1 MTENK
6 IKEHDSMTSV
16 GIVVEYNPFHNGHKY
31 HLKKAKE
38 MGDVVI
44 AVMSGDFVQRGEPA
58 FLNKWK
64 RCMIALFEGVDI
76 IAELPVFYSCQ
87 SAEIFAK
94 GAVGIL
100 NILEADKII
109 FGSESSDIEKL
120 KKIIELEKNEKFLE
134 KLQENLKK
142 GSSYPT
148 AYNKEIE
155 NFLGKEYAVSS
166 NDILGI
172 EYIRAVEFWQSKTE
186 IYTLKRE
193 GTGYHSYET
202 SGNIASASGIRK
214 MIEEGNDFD
223 KIKKFLPEK
232 AGEILFEEVSSGKT
246 AALSQFYNLIRY
258 AVLTGKE
265 NLKNIQD
272 MEIGFENRLYEA
284 ALVSENFEDFM
295 NKIITKRFTIGRVQ
309 RVLVHVLLGI
319 TKDLTENVK
328 KKIPYVRI
336 MGFSQKGREY
346 LKNLEKDKDTKI
358 ITGLK
363 NIQKILSEEERKI
376 LELNERAGKIYNIIN
391 PYLNRNAPMI
401 YQEETK

>member
-38 MGDVVI
+38 MGDIVI

-64 RCMIALFEGVDI
+64 RCMTALLEGVDI

-109 FGSESSDIEKL
+109 FGSESSDTEKL

-155 NFLGKEYAVSS
+155 NFLGKEYTVSS

-202 SGNIASASGIRK
+202 SGNIASASRIRK
-214 MIEEGNDFD
+214 MVEEENDFD

-309 RVLVHVLLGI
+309 RVLIHVLLGI